1 MSSRH
6 HARGPGARSPAIAPD
21 IEDADPGLARART
34 GLAWTRSSISF
45 AAIGVAILKFR
56 PVIGVPVLILS
67 AVIWS
72 IGRMPRSPGLAGAAP
87 RRVLAVAIS
96 VTVIALIVLALTFA
110 GHSTGFHL

>member
-1 MSSRH
+1 M
-6 HARGPGARSPAIAPD
+6 ADD

-72 IGRMPRSPGLAGAAP
+72 IGRMPRTRGPAGEAP
-87 RRVLAVAIS
+87 RRVLTVAVS
-96 VTVIALIVLALTFA
+96 VTVVALTALALAFA
-110 GHSTGFHL
+110 GHSKGLHL